1 MVEYDLGIADIDAI
15 CESLL
20 GLPIGDGNNLHRRSV
35 DYKPHCSSDRDC
47 ACRAGNERAY
57 YGVGRSTGARCSRIC
72 ATGLLSKGERRADAH
87 GASSEVTFAEEIEQ
101 AMTEGPTPMFLL
113 GLVSLAEKNP
123 DTLRVDI
130 GRAASRL
137 YLKREMAQ
145 QFSQDTLDAQAR
157 AVLWRRSRSI

>member
-1 MVEYDLGIADIDAI
+1 
-15 CESLL
+15 
-20 GLPIGDGNNLHRRSV
+20 
-35 DYKPHCSSDRDC
+35 
-47 ACRAGNERAY
+47 
-57 YGVGRSTGARCSRIC
+57 
-72 ATGLLSKGERRADAH
+72 
-87 GASSEVTFAEEIEQ
+87 VTFAEEIEQ